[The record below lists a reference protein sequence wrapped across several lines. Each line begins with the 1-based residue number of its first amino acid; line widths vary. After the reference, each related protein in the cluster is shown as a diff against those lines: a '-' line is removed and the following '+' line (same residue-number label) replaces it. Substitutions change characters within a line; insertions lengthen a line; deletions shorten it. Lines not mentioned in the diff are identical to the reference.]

1 MSAEDSLYD
10 PLMRRDVGQ
19 ESDKSSLVDEIAR
32 RIRERIMNGEFQIGQ
47 PLRQAALADEFEVSR
62 TPVREALRQLQHGG
76 LIEVHP
82 HRGAVVRVPAPWEV
96 RQAYEV
102 RAELEGLA
110 ALRAATRM
118 SSADID
124 LLRAHNDV
132 LRQATGQPG
141 TPVTAAANDDF
152 HTGIC
157 AVADN
162 GMLKRMI
169 DQINSSFPR
178 NVSSTALADAER
190 HRTENVREHDAIVS
204 ALADGDGERAKAAM
218 HAHVINAGEYL
229 TAWYEHRSR
238 TVYAPQ
244 PGGGRRAALTF
255 R

>member
-1 MSAEDSLYD
+1 MPGEDSRYSS
-10 PLMRRDVGQ
+10 LMLRDAGQ
-19 ESDKSSLVDEIAR
+19 GPDEAPLVDEIAR
-32 RIRERIMNGEFQIGQ
+32 RIRERIMSGEFPIGQ
-47 PLRQAALADEFEVSR
+47 PLRQAALAEEFAVSR

-110 ALRAATRM
+110 AQRAATRV
-118 SSADID
+118 SPADIG
-124 LLRAHNDV
+124 LLRAHNNV
-132 LRQATGQPG
+132 LRQAVSQPG
-141 TPVTAAANDDF
+141 TPVTAAANDAF

-162 GMLKRMI
+162 GMLQRMI
-169 DQINSSFPR
+169 DQINGSFPR

-190 HRTENVREHDAIVS
+190 HRTENVREHDAIVC
-204 ALADGDGERAKAAM
+204 ALADGDGERARDAM

-238 TVYAPQ
+238 TVYAPD
-244 PGGGRRAALTF
+244 RAAATA
-255 R
+255 RR